1 MVQQVFY
8 AFMAALFF
16 SFLFNVPRRSVLV
29 TASIAG
35 IGYLVF
41 MLSNT
46 IIEADLTGYFLGT
59 FVMAALSEIAARV
72 MKMATTTFITI
83 AVIPLVPGLGL
94 YKTMQ
99 FVVQNDYTAAVQTG
113 THAMLAA
120 GAIAMAIA
128 VNTLIMKFILHLVN
142 KKKPDDIS

>member
-1 MVQQVFY
+1 MLLPIFF
-8 AFMAALFF
+8 AFMAAMFF
-16 SFLFNVPRRSVLV
+16 SFLFNVPNRSVLV

-35 IGYLVF
+35 IGYMVF
-41 MLSNT
+41 IFSNSFT
-46 IIEADLTGYFLGT
+46 GADLTGYFAGT
-59 FVMAALSEIAARV
+59 FVMAVLSEIAARV

-83 AVIPLVPGLGL
+83 AVIPLVPGLDL

-99 FVVQNDYTAAVQTG
+99 FVVQNDYGAAIQTG

-128 VNTLIMKFILHLVN
+128 INTLIMKFLIQIVS
-142 KKKPDDIS
+142 KSRP